1 VPYLSSNSQTTI
13 KKVVLNS
20 FKEIVFGL
28 SLNFSILPED
38 LLTFMVY
45 IGVEVIIRS
54 EIYGAGVK
62 AGATTSVPH

>member
-1 VPYLSSNSQTTI
+1 VPYLSSNSQTTV
-13 KKVVLNS
+13 KKVALNS
-20 FKEIVFGL
+20 FKEIIFGL

-54 EIYGAGVK
+54 GIYGASVK